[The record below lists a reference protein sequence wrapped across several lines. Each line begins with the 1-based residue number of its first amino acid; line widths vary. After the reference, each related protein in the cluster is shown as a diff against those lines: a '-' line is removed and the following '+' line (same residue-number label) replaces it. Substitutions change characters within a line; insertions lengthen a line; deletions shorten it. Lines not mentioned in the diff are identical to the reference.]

1 MAHGLDTL
9 STALGIDVG
18 GTGIKGALV
27 DLDAGELHTD
37 RVRIRTPQPATPDAV
52 AATIAEVATQ
62 TGWTGPRL
70 GCALPAVVKDGI
82 VRTAANIDAGWIG
95 FDAQSLIASVVGTP
109 VTLLNDADAA
119 GMAEMRYGAGR
130 DEEGVVLLLTFG
142 TGIGS
147 AVFAGGVL
155 VPNTEL
161 GHLQIDG
168 VDAELRASAKVQDDE
183 NLSYPEWT
191 ARVNRYLSAVEAILW
206 PDLIVI
212 GGGIS
217 KDHAEFLDMLVVR
230 ARIVPA
236 TLRNH
241 AGIIGAA
248 LACKEAT

>member
-1 MAHGLDTL
+1 L

-18 GTGIKGALV
+18 GSGIKGALV
-27 DLDAGELHTD
+27 DLTMGELHTD
-37 RVRIRTPQPATPDAV
+37 RIRIQTPQPATPDAV

-82 VRTAANIDAGWIG
+82 VRTAANIDAGWIDL
-95 FDAQSLIASVVGTP
+95 DAQSLIASAVGTP

-119 GMAEMRYGAGR
+119 GIAEMRYGAGR
-130 DEEGVVLLLTFG
+130 GEEGVVLLLTFG

-147 AVFAGGVL
+147 AVFSKGVL
-155 VPNTEL
+155 VPNTEF

-168 VDAELRASAKVQDDE
+168 VAAEVGASAKVQQDE
-183 NLSYPEWT
+183 GLTYPEWT
-191 ARVNRYLSAVEAILW
+191 ARVNRYLRAVEVILW

-217 KDHAEFLDMLVVR
+217 KEHAEFLDLLEAR

-236 TLRNH
+236 ALRNH

>member
-1 MAHGLDTL
+1 M

-18 GTGIKGALV
+18 GSGIKGALV
-27 DLDAGELHTD
+27 DLTVGELHTD
-37 RVRIRTPQPATPDAV
+37 RIRIQTPQPATPDAV
-52 AATIAEVATQ
+52 ATTIAEVATQ

-82 VRTAANIDAGWIG
+82 VRTAANIDAGWIDL
-95 FDAQSLIASVVGTP
+95 DAQSLIATAVGAP

-119 GMAEMRYGAGR
+119 GIAEMRYGAGR
-130 DEEGVVLLLTFG
+130 GEEGVVLLLTFG

-147 AVFAGGVL
+147 AVFSRGVL
-155 VPNTEL
+155 VPNTEF

-168 VDAELRASAKVQDDE
+168 VAAEVGASAKVQEDE
-183 NLSYPEWT
+183 SLTYPEWT
-191 ARVNRYLSAVEAILW
+191 ARVNRYLRAVEVILW

-217 KDHAEFLDMLVVR
+217 KEHAEFLDLLEAR

-236 TLRNH
+236 ALRNH

>member
-1 MAHGLDTL
+1 MAHGVDTL
-9 STALGIDVG
+9 NAALGIDVG

-27 DLDAGELHTD
+27 DLDLGELHTD
-37 RVRIRTPQPATPDAV
+37 RIRIRTPQPATPEAV
-52 AATIAEVATQ
+52 AATIAEIATQ

-70 GCALPAVVKDGI
+70 GCALPSVVKDGI
-82 VRTAANIDAGWIG
+82 VRTAANIDAGWID
-95 FDAQSLIASVVGTP
+95 FDAQTLIASAVGTP

-130 DEEGVVLLLTFG
+130 GEQGVVLLLTFG

-147 AVFAGGVL
+147 AVFAEGML

-168 VDAELRASAKVQDDE
+168 VDAEVRASAKVQE
-183 NLSYPEWT
+183 EEGLTYPEWT
-191 ARVNRYLSAVEAILW
+191 ARVNRYLHAVEAILW

-217 KDHAEFLDMLVVR
+217 KDHAEFLDLLEAR